1 MDSARAAGII
11 AAFEKAMESVANVME
26 KLMDAAEE
34 IEKFLAQGPLWL
46 IRKQDRERAQS
57 IERAYRTEITRIER
71 ERPFRR
77 VYKPP

>member
-1 MDSARAAGII
+1 M
-11 AAFEKAMESVANVME
+11 AAFEKAMESVADVMK

-34 IEKFLAQGPLWL
+34 IEKFLAQGPPWL

-57 IERAYRTEITRIER
+57 IERTYKTEIKRMER